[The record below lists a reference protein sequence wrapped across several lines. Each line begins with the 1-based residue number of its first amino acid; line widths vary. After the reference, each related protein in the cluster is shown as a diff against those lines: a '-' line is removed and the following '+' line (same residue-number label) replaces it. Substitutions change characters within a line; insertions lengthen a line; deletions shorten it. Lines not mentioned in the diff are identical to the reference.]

1 MRSKLAIIT
10 IGIAAI
16 LTIGYFKFFSD
27 FSYLVNTKGNITT
40 ANSSGSGGTFK
51 GKKGEKV
58 DFFCNSIVK
67 QGTLAIVLKDSNGKM
82 VKNFEANKDYKEQIS
97 LDKDGE
103 YDFSVKYE
111 NFVGTF
117 DIKCK

>member
-10 IGIAAI
+10 VCIAAI
-16 LTIGYFKFFSD
+16 LIVCYFKFFSD
-27 FSYLVNTKGNITT
+27 FSYLVTTKGNITN
-40 ANSSGSGGTFK
+40 ASSSGSGGTFK

-58 DFFCNSIVK
+58 DFFCNSTVK
-67 QGTLAIVLKDSNGKM
+67 QGTLAIVLKDSTGKV
-82 VKNFEANKDYKEQIS
+82 VKNFQTNKDYKEQIS
-97 LDKDGE
+97 LDNEGE

-111 NFVGTF
+111 NFVGNF